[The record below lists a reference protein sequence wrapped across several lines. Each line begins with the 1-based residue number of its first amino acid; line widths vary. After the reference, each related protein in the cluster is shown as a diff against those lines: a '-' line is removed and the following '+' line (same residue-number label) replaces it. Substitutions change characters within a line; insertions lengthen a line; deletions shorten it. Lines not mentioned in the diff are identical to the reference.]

1 MNNDKQNRGFWKSLK
16 DKGYYIALILCAA
29 AIGISGY
36 VYYRSN
42 QSKTPDSLAGTGTAP
57 SVTGQTATTPAGA
70 NGEEDDLVPAIGTT
84 PTKPTEPGETTAP
97 SETGGETTGTKPV
110 KTMWPVEGE
119 TAAAYAVDK
128 LAYNETTRDWRVHNG
143 VDLTAAAGTEVQ
155 AAADGTVYT
164 VYDDD
169 LMGTTVVIRH
179 SGGYVTTYSSLSE
192 ETAVAAGDTVY
203 CGDTIGTVGQTALTE
218 KALEPHVHFSVTCND
233 QWMDPAEFVE

>member
-1 MNNDKQNRGFWKSLK
+1 MRNEKSGGRSG
-16 DKGYYIALILCAA
+16 KGYYIALVLCAA
-29 AIGISGY
+29 AIGITSYVTRPSKDKQPDTPPLLQAESAETASSQQTQALEALATEAPEESPVPSSAPQQTQPEKLRTAPPLSGSVTTLY
-36 VYYRSN
+36 AM
-42 QSKTPDSLAGTGTAP
+42 DSL
-57 SVTGQTATTPAGA
+57 S
-70 NGEEDDLVPAIGTT
+70 
-84 PTKPTEPGETTAP
+84 
-97 SETGGETTGTKPV
+97 
-110 KTMWPVEGE
+110 
-119 TAAAYAVDK
+119 
-128 LAYNETTRDWRVHNG
+128 YNETTRDWRVHNG

-192 ETAVAAGDTVY
+192 ETAVAAGDTVS

-233 QWMDPAEFVE
+233 QGMDPAEFVE